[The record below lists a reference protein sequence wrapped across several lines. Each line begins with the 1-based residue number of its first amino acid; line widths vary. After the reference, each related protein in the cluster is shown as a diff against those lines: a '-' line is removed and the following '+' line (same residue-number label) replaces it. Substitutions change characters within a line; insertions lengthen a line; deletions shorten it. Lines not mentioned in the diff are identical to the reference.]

1 MSSYH
6 SSVTALLQGLTA
18 QPASLE
24 ELVFISQ
31 MSASTVT
38 KWLKTWRDS
47 KLVYVATWD
56 ADARGYM
63 TIPRYQWGPG
73 REDVPAPSKPTS
85 QRVAEWRARKKGQ
98 Q

>member
-18 QPASLE
+18 QAASLE

-38 KWLKTWRDS
+38 KWIKTWREAG
-47 KLVYVATWD
+47 LVFVASWD
-56 ADARGYM
+56 ADARGCM
-63 TIPRYQWGPG
+63 TIPRYQWGA
-73 REDVPAPSKPTS
+73 EQDVPAPSKPTS